1 MSLPYQEKLIP
12 CAKELRKNA
21 TKQENHLWYDFLCHY
36 PVRFQRQKTIDHF
49 IADFYCHAAKLIV
62 ELDGSQHYEEQG
74 IERDKERTAILEQYG
89 LKVIRFSN
97 LEIKQNFQGVCTAID
112 LAVKERM
119 RAFAEALPQ
128 SPTATA
134 PSKREPFD
142 KEGKFPARGKA
153 SLLEGGG
160 TATAVTEGV
169 GLENSSH

>member
-1 MSLPYQEKLIP
+1 MSLPYQGKLIP
-12 CAKELRKNA
+12 RAKELRKDA
-21 TKQENHLWYDFLCHY
+21 TKQENHLWYDFLRSY

-49 IADFYCHAAKLIV
+49 IADFYCHAAKLII

-89 LKVIRFSN
+89 LNVIRFSN

-128 SPTATA
+128 SPTAAA
-134 PSKREPFD
+134 PSKREP
-142 KEGKFPARGKA
+142 
-153 SLLEGGG
+153 
-160 TATAVTEGV
+160 
-169 GLENSSH
+169 

>member
-12 CAKELRKNA
+12 RAKELRKNA
-21 TKQENHLWYDFLCHY
+21 TKQENHLWYDFLCRY

-49 IADFYCHAAKLIV
+49 IADFYCHAAKLII

-89 LKVIRFSN
+89 LNVIRFSN

-119 RAFAEALPQ
+119 NSLSRL
-128 SPTATA
+128 TA
-134 PSKREPFD
+134 PAPS
-142 KEGKFPARGKA
+142 ARKP
-153 SLLEGGG
+153 
-160 TATAVTEGV
+160 
-169 GLENSSH
+169 